1 MEIKSLKKMIKALV
15 LAYEFPPYISVAGQ
29 RPNSWFRY
37 FKKNNIDPII
47 ITRQWDNLYNNELD
61 YVAPSKSKHTEIENK
76 KLGIILKAPYK
87 PNLANKILLKHG
99 HHKFKYLRKII
110 SAYYEFIQFILPLG
124 PKIEIFKTANQY
136 LKTNKVDIILASGDP
151 FILFHY
157 ACKLSKKHKIPWIAD
172 YRDPWSYD
180 SSKKNIFLKIWS
192 RYHEKKIV
200 NTSTCIISV
209 SEFIKAQISELT
221 TKKIYVIPNGYESEF
236 TERAKKIK
244 QTNKC
249 LSIAL
254 AGTIYDWNPIEGFLF
269 TVNEFVKKGNTLLIN
284 FYGINKTDEINNL
297 ISSKFLL
304 IKNHVQLHTKL
315 PYEILLEKLAENNL
329 LLLFN
334 YYSYMGTKIYD
345 YIGLKR
351 KILLCFSDDKDSKEL
366 KKKYY
371 SIKDN
376 KNISNTLQEDLIH
389 KTNSGV
395 ILKDK
400 EDLLEKLLE
409 LELEFKKNKMINCNT
424 INSEDFSRKEQVK
437 KISNILKY
445 TFEKQNS

>member
-1 MEIKSLKKMIKALV
+1 MIKILV

-29 RPNSWFRY
+29 RPNSWFKY
-37 FKKNNIDPII
+37 FKENNIEPII

-61 YVAPSKSKHTEIENK
+61 YVAPSKSKYTEIENK
-76 KLGIILKAPYK
+76 NLGTILKAPYK
-87 PNLANKILLKHG
+87 PNLANKILLKYG
-99 HHKFKYLRKII
+99 NKKFKYLRKII

-124 PKIEIFKTANQY
+124 PKIEIYNSANKF
-136 LKTNKVDIILASGDP
+136 LKYNKVDVILASGDP
-151 FILFHY
+151 FILFYY
-157 ACKLSKKHKIPWIAD
+157 ASKLSKMYKIPWIAD
-172 YRDPWSYD
+172 YRDPWSHD
-180 SSKKNIFLKIWS
+180 SSKKNILLKIWS
-192 RYHEKKIV
+192 SYYEKKIV
-200 NTSTCIISV
+200 NTSNRIITV
-209 SEFIKAQISELT
+209 SEFIKTQISELT

-236 TERAKKIK
+236 IERAKKIK

-269 TVNEFVKKGNTLLIN
+269 TVNEFVKKGKALLIN

-297 ISSKFLL
+297 ISSKFPL
-304 IKNHVQLHTKL
+304 IKNHVKIHTKL
-315 PYEILLEKLAENNL
+315 PYEVLLEKLAKNNL

-345 YIGLKR
+345 YIGLER
-351 KILLCFSDDKDSKEL
+351 KILLCFSNDEESKEL

-376 KNISNTLQEDLIH
+376 KNISNTLQEDLIQ

-400 EDLLEKLLE
+400 EDLYHKLWE
-409 LELEFKKNKMINCNT
+409 FESEFKKNKIINCNT
-424 INSEDFSRKEQVK
+424 INSEDYSRKEQVK

-445 TFEKQNS
+445 NFEKQKS